1 MKELFGLKSFQQIL
15 FLIFFLGL
23 TLGVLVGIY
32 LFNPEN
38 FEYYLIIPSFPAFYK
53 IATGLYRNVTLFRV
67 DLKCMTKSNFSNI

>member
-1 MKELFGLKSFQQIL
+1 MKEFFGLKSFQQIL

-23 TLGVLVGIY
+23 TLGVLVGIN

-38 FEYYLIIPSFPAFYK
+38 FEYYLIITSFPAFYK

-67 DLKCMTKSNFSNI
+67 DLKSITKSNFSNI